1 MDRKFWIT
9 WAICYVVMLG
19 IIGIAWAVYP
29 TDSRATAGLAQAGQT
44 LPPRLGL
51 VVIVTI
57 IPLALGAFRLAK
69 IPDRG
74 SPARVVVPALLAV
87 MVTVA
92 GWLDAFLPDQIGCG
106 SFNIER
112 FGPLDP
118 GCTTAVAT
126 RALAVGEM
134 TVMWVLFALI
144 ALGAERLQRRRV
156 KANRSS

>member
-1 MDRKFWIT
+1 MDKKFWIT
-9 WAICYVVMLG
+9 WATCYVVMLG
-19 IIGIAWAVYP
+19 IIGIAWTFYP
-29 TDSRATAGLAQAGQT
+29 TDARASAGLAEAGQS

-51 VVIVTI
+51 VAIVTM

-74 SPARVVVPALLAV
+74 SPARVVIPALLAV
-87 MVTVA
+87 MVVAA
-92 GWLDAFLPDQIGCG
+92 GWLDAFLPDEIGCG

-126 RALAVGEM
+126 RVLAVGEM
-134 TVMWVLFALI
+134 TVVWIAFALI
-144 ALGAERLQRRRV
+144 ALGAERLQRRR
-156 KANRSS
+156 SS

>member
-9 WAICYVVMLG
+9 WTICYVVMLG
-19 IIGIAWAVYP
+19 IVGIGWAAYP
-29 TDSRATAGLAQAGQT
+29 TDAKATAGLAEAGQT

-51 VVIVTI
+51 VAIITV

-69 IPDRG
+69 LPDRG

-87 MVTVA
+87 VFVAA
-92 GWLDAFLPDQIGCG
+92 GWLDVFLPDQIGCG
-106 SFNIER
+106 SFDIER

-126 RALAVGEM
+126 RLLAVGEM
-134 TVMWVLFALI
+134 TVMWVAFALV
-144 ALGAERLQRRRV
+144 ALGAERLQRRR
-156 KANRSS
+156 AARRGG

>member
-9 WAICYVVMLG
+9 WTICYVVMVG
-19 IIGIAWAVYP
+19 IIGIAWAAYP
-29 TDSRATAGLAQAGQT
+29 TDANANAGLAEAGQT

-51 VVIVTI
+51 VAIVTV

-69 IPDRG
+69 IGDRG

-87 MVTVA
+87 VVVIA

-106 SFNIER
+106 SFDIER

-126 RALAVGEM
+126 RLLAVGEM
-134 TVMWVLFALI
+134 TVMWIAFAVI
-144 ALGAERLQRRRV
+144 ALGAERLQRRR
-156 KANRSS
+156 ASRRALS